1 MKRAGGIAWGR
12 LLRDWA
18 FFMLLAVVVL
28 VPLVVL
34 IGYALAPGWRFP
46 ELFPDVVDLRALN
59 YLFSQVMPL
68 SRHLCSSLTYSLL
81 TVLLTFALCLA
92 PAHHLARRTF
102 KGKALVE
109 GLLLAP
115 ALAPAMTF
123 SMGVHF
129 AFLKIGL
136 ADTLPG
142 VVLGLTAFSYPYML
156 RALVAGYQSFGEEYD
171 LCARNLGA
179 GVWTRFWRVDF
190 PLLVPGAV
198 AGGTVVFLV
207 AFSEYFLVFLLGGGR
222 VASYTGYLFPLLAS
236 SDRSVASALTLLF
249 LLVPLMLFVLVELVV
264 TAQYRRRGLA

>member
-1 MKRAGGIAWGR
+1 VKGESARAALYFAGLILVALFP
-12 LLRDWA
+12 LLV
-18 FFMLLAVVVL
+18 LA
-28 VPLVVL
+28 
-34 IGYALAPGWRFP
+34 GYVLAPGWSYP
-46 ELFPDVVDLRALN
+46 SLFPRETDPRALE
-59 YLFSQVMPL
+59 YVVSQAWPIA
-68 SRHLCSSLTYSLL
+68 RHLGSSMIYSLL

-92 PAHHLARRTF
+92 PAHHLSRRRF
-102 KGKALVE
+102 ACKSLVE

-129 AFLKIGL
+129 AFLKTGL

-142 VVLGLTAFSYPYML
+142 VVLALTTFSYPYML

-207 AFSEYFLVFLLGGGR
+207 AFSEYFLVFLIGGGR
-222 VASYTGYLFPLLAS
+222 VPSFTGYLFPLLTS

-249 LLVPLMLFVLVELVV
+249 LLVPLGLFVLVELAV
-264 TAQYRRRGLA
+264 TARYRARGLA